1 MDYEICNSCAVVLE
15 NADDSHLEDER
26 RKVVAEGVE
35 KLGRVTF
42 ISADG
47 NLDFYCD
54 CCGAHTLGEVNFFA
68 SEW

>member
-15 NADDSHLEDER
+15 NAADSHLEDER
-26 RKVVAEGVE
+26 RKAVTEGVE

-54 CCGAHTLGEVNFFA
+54 CCGEHMFGEVNFFA
-68 SEW
+68 PEW